1 MGIDLNDDLNMPDT
15 VGRIF
20 KALFDDESWTWK
32 GLARLLVQRYN
43 EADLDELKNCIDLE
57 IEEEGIML

>member
-1 MGIDLNDDLNMPDT
+1 MGIDLDDDLNMPDT

-20 KALFDDESWTWK
+20 KVLFDDESWTWK

-43 EADLDELKNCIDLE
+43 EIDLDELKNCIDLE